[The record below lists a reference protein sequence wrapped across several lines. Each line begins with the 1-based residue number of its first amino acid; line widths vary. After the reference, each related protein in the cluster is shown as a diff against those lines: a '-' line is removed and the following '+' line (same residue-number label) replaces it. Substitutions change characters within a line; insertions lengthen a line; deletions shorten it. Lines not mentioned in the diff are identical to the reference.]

1 VNPGLHC
8 ALGSLALASMDGM
21 TTPTST
27 KPLPIRIPRD
37 LVERIDRLRGLVPR
51 EAYVRDVLD
60 RAIKAEER
68 KARRR

>member
-1 VNPGLHC
+1 M
-8 ALGSLALASMDGM
+8 LASASIDGM
-21 TTPTST
+21 TAPRST

-60 RAIKAEER
+60 RAIKAEEC

>member
-1 VNPGLHC
+1 
-8 ALGSLALASMDGM
+8 M
-21 TTPTST
+21 TAPRST

-60 RAIKAEER
+60 RAIKAEEH